1 MATGGSLSHSP
12 PIRFGGCFPGSE
24 ARSAVTSPPETDMAL
39 LLSSSEQGECE
50 STEAP
55 PPVSPQY
62 EELLEVMTRAV
73 AKLNISWPA
82 KEHAE
87 PQTSKLYE
95 HFLRA
100 KRSLP
105 TRSMLFFPEIHTEVS
120 RSWASPFSVRLFIP
134 SSDYYGN
141 MGGLKQH
148 GYRTTPWVEQ
158 TFSSY
163 LSPVAASSLK
173 DVSSLPS
180 KPIRTTS
187 ALVGKGYV
195 AAGQSGSC
203 LHTKLVLQAYKAD
216 RWKRWMSTRP
226 WRVFISWCGDGAESS
241 QLPDWYSAGVP
252 AGLTLHRVNPLHL
265 EGLCGGNIGLPFCS
279 LWTVSGQKPPAYT
292 FPPRCAEAEASSTVP
307 FAILGTCGGVWG
319 SL

>member
-1 MATGGSLSHSP
+1 MFPAVLVPLP
-12 PIRFGGCFPGSE
+12 PRRSGTSTCGYLKWICWREWRRAGPYLIPHPSDSAAVFRDLKP
-24 ARSAVTSPPETDMAL
+24 ARRLLLHRETDMAL

-216 RWKRWMSTRP
+216 PLKEMDEHKAMESLHFMVRRWCRIQST
-226 WRVFISWCGDGAESS
+226 A
-241 QLPDWYSAGVP
+241 
-252 AGLTLHRVNPLHL
+252 
-265 EGLCGGNIGLPFCS
+265 
-279 LWTVSGQKPPAYT
+279 
-292 FPPRCAEAEASSTVP
+292 
-307 FAILGTCGGVWG
+307 
-319 SL
+319 